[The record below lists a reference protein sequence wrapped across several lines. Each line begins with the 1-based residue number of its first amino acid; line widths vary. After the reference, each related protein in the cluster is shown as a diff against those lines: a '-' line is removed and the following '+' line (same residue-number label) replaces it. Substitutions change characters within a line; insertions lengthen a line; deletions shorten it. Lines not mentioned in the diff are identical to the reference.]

1 MMPVKKLNRLPG
13 VFSDLFYDQWPEVF
27 TKRGQQPAINVIET
41 DKKFKVEIAAPGM
54 TKDGFRVELN
64 ADNQLIVCMEKR
76 CDEGDKKDCC
86 MEKDCDSDEKHQYL
100 RHEFSYAS
108 CRQVFNLPE
117 SIDQYLIGC
126 FVLDSQPEMAAVI
139 DIVKTHAASHED
151 FSFFECFHDGIHRSA
166 KVR

>member
-1 MMPVKKLNRLPG
+1 MMPVKKFNRLPG

-27 TKRGQQPAINVIET
+27 AKRGAQPAINVIET

-54 TKDGFRVELN
+54 TKDDFRVELN

-76 CDEGDKKDCC
+76 CEEGDKKDCC
-86 MEKDCDSDEKHQYL
+86 MEKDCDNDEKHQYL

-117 SIDQYLIGC
+117 NIDRDNIKAKMKHG
-126 FVLDSQPEMAAVI
+126 VLHIKLPKKAAV
-139 DIVKTHAASHED
+139 DKPENVKMIAVE
-151 FSFFECFHDGIHRSA
+151 
-166 KVR
+166 

>member
-27 TKRGQQPAINVIET
+27 AKRGQQPAINVIET

-54 TKDGFRVELN
+54 TKDDFRVELN

-76 CDEGDKKDCC
+76 YDEGDKKDCC

-117 SIDQYLIGC
+117 SIDRDHITAKMKHG
-126 FVLDSQPEMAAVI
+126 VLHIKLPKKAVA
-139 DIVKTHAASHED
+139 DKPADVKMIAVE
-151 FSFFECFHDGIHRSA
+151 
-166 KVR
+166 

>member
-1 MMPVKKLNRLPG
+1 MPVKKLNRLPG

-54 TKDGFRVELN
+54 TKDDFRVELN

-76 CDEGDKKDCC
+76 CEEGDKKDCC

-117 SIDQYLIGC
+117 SIDRDHITAKMKHG
-126 FVLDSQPEMAAVI
+126 VLHIKLPKKSVTEKAA
-139 DIVKTHAASHED
+139 DVKMIAVE
-151 FSFFECFHDGIHRSA
+151 
-166 KVR
+166 

>member
-54 TKDGFRVELN
+54 TKDDFRVELN

-117 SIDQYLIGC
+117 SIDRDHITAKMKHG
-126 FVLDSQPEMAAVI
+126 VLHIKLPKKSVTEKAA
-139 DIVKTHAASHED
+139 DVKMIAVE
-151 FSFFECFHDGIHRSA
+151 
-166 KVR
+166 

>member
-54 TKDGFRVELN
+54 TKDDFRVELN

-76 CDEGDKKDCC
+76 CEEGDKKDCC

-117 SIDQYLIGC
+117 SIDRDHITAKMKHG
-126 FVLDSQPEMAAVI
+126 VLHIKLPKKSVTEKAA
-139 DIVKTHAASHED
+139 DVKMIAVE
-151 FSFFECFHDGIHRSA
+151 
-166 KVR
+166 